1 MIIIFLDID
10 GVLRTHKSDL
20 EWSLKLG
27 EPIPELCKRNFS
39 KTAVSNLN
47 EITGWSRAKIVVI
60 STWRT
65 LVSFDDLKKI
75 FKDNGVSS
83 EVIGVTPVGLSRGEE
98 IEQYI
103 SDNNIVDYVVID
115 DNVGDIINIIN
126 KERVVKIDSKI
137 GLEDENII
145 DHVLDILL

>member
-1 MIIIFLDID
+1 MITIFLDID

-27 EPIPELCKRNFS
+27 EPIPELCKRHFS

-75 FKDNGVSS
+75 FKDHGVSS
-83 EVIGVTPVGLSRGEE
+83 EVVGITPIGLSRGEE

-115 DNVGDIINIIN
+115 DNVNDIINVIS

-137 GLEDENII
+137 GLEDEKLIEK
-145 DHVLDILL
+145 VLDILL

>member
-27 EPIPELCKRNFS
+27 EPIPDLCKRYFS
-39 KTAVSNLN
+39 KISVNNLN
-47 EITGWSRAKIVVI
+47 EILGWSRAKIVVT

-75 FKDNGVSS
+75 FKYNGIIS
-83 EVIGVTPVGLSRGEE
+83 EVIDITQIGINRGEE

-103 SDNNIVDYVVID
+103 FDNNIVDYVVID
-115 DNVGDIINIIN
+115 DNVNDIINVIN

-137 GLEDENII
+137 GLEDEKLIEKI
-145 DHVLDILL
+145 LDILL

>member
-20 EWSLKLG
+20 EWSLKLQ
-27 EPIPELCKRNFS
+27 EPIPDLCKRYFS
-39 KTAVSNLN
+39 KIAVNNLN
-47 EITGWSRAKIVVI
+47 EILGWSRAKIVVT

-65 LVSFDDLKKI
+65 LVSFNDLKKI
-75 FKDNGVSS
+75 FKDNGIIS
-83 EVIGVTPVGLSRGEE
+83 EVFDVTSIGINRGEE

-103 SDNNIVDYVVID
+103 FDNNIVDYVVID
-115 DNVGDIINIIN
+115 DNVNDIINVIN

-137 GLEDENII
+137 GLEDEKLIEKI
-145 DHVLDILL
+145 LDILL

>member
-47 EITGWSRAKIVVI
+47 EILGWSRAKIVVT

-75 FKDNGVSS
+75 FKENGVIS
-83 EVIGVTPVGLSRGEE
+83 EVVDITSIGINRGEE

-115 DNVGDIINIIN
+115 DNVSDIINVIN

>member
-20 EWSLKLG
+20 EWSLKLQ
-27 EPIPELCKRNFS
+27 EPIPDLCKRNFS
-39 KTAVSNLN
+39 KTAVNNLN
-47 EITGWSRAKIVVI
+47 EILGWSRAKIVVT

-75 FKDNGVSS
+75 FKENGVIS
-83 EVIGVTPVGLSRGEE
+83 EVVDITSIGINRGEE

-103 SDNNIVDYVVID
+103 SDNNTVDYVVID
-115 DNVGDIINIIN
+115 DNVSDIINVIN

>member
-27 EPIPELCKRNFS
+27 EPIPDLCKRYFS
-39 KTAVSNLN
+39 KSAVRNLN
-47 EITGWSRAKIVVI
+47 EILGWSRAKIVVT

-75 FKDNGVSS
+75 FKENGVIS
-83 EVIGVTPVGLSRGEE
+83 EVVDITSIGINRGEE

-115 DNVGDIINIIN
+115 DNVSDIINVIN

>member
-27 EPIPELCKRNFS
+27 EPIPELCKRYFS

-83 EVIGVTPVGLSRGEE
+83 EVIGITPIGSSRGEE

-103 SDNNIVDYVVID
+103 SENDIRDYVVLD
-115 DNVGDIINIIN
+115 DNVNDILNIIDN
-126 KERVVKIDSKI
+126 DKVIKIDSRI
-137 GLEDENII
+137 GLEDDEII
-145 DHVLDILL
+145 QNVFDILL

>member
-1 MIIIFLDID
+1 MDD
-10 GVLRTHKSDL
+10 VD
-20 EWSLKLG
+20 
-27 EPIPELCKRNFS
+27 LCKRNFS
-39 KTAVSNLN
+39 KSAVRNLN
-47 EITGWSRAKIVVI
+47 EILGWSRAKIVVT

-75 FKDNGVSS
+75 FKENGVIS
-83 EVIGVTPVGLSRGEE
+83 EVVDITSIGINRGEE

-115 DNVGDIINIIN
+115 DNVSDIINVIN

>member
-20 EWSLKLG
+20 EWSLKLQ
-27 EPIPELCKRNFS
+27 EPIPDLCKRYFS
-39 KTAVSNLN
+39 KIAVNNLN
-47 EITGWSRAKIVVI
+47 EILGWSRAKIVVT

-75 FKDNGVSS
+75 FKDNGIIS
-83 EVIGVTPVGLSRGEE
+83 EVVDITQIGINRGEE
-98 IEQYI
+98 IEQYVF
-103 SDNNIVDYVVID
+103 DNNIVDYVVID
-115 DNVGDIINIIN
+115 DNVNDIINVIN

-137 GLEDENII
+137 GLEDEKLIEKI
-145 DHVLDILL
+145 LDILL